1 MIKYSGCRFSVR
13 KFRKY
18 LFIKN
23 PSSDKYKYS
32 DYGLFDARGGFLL
45 SDSTKFGKN
54 MMIFGVEMRSLVHI
68 DKTKKISRFLLKF
81 Q

>member
-1 MIKYSGCRFSVR
+1 MIKYSRCRFSVR
-13 KFRKY
+13 KCSKY
-18 LFIKN
+18 FFIKN
-23 PSSDKYKYS
+23 PGSGKYKYS

>member
-13 KFRKY
+13 KFKKY

-23 PSSDKYKYS
+23 PGSDKYKHS
-32 DYGLFDARGGFLL
+32 DSGLFDARGGFLL
-45 SDSTKFGKN
+45 SDSIKFGKN
-54 MMIFGVEMRSLVHI
+54 MIIFGVEMSSLVHI
-68 DKTKKISRFLLKF
+68 DKTRKTSQFLLKF

>member
-1 MIKYSGCRFSVR
+1 MIKYSRCRFSVR
-13 KFRKY
+13 KCSKY
-18 LFIKN
+18 FFIKN
-23 PSSDKYKYS
+23 PGSGKYKYS

-45 SDSTKFGKN
+45 SGSSKFGKN
-54 MMIFGVEMRSLVHI
+54 MIIFGVEMSLLVHI